1 MGFFRLIP
9 LFIECFKLAGPAG
22 LKACF
27 RFFTGALI
35 LDEIDPKSTELVG
48 VSDA

>member
-1 MGFFRLIP
+1 MGFLRQIS

-35 LDEIDPKSTELVG
+35 LDDLDVKCSLLAG
-48 VSDA
+48 VSDE